1 MSLRKQMD
9 ILLSHEK
16 KAAVAAA
23 AANAAATIAAAAAAP
38 LAAAAAA
45 PCEKVD
51 KASTRARDT
60 ETLRGNLVDLIAVK
74 RARCTVHGG
83 VTCRRHISHTY
94 TLKLALTVAASCDK
108 PRESANIQQSYDL
121 NSSPLSLLSSH
132 GR

>member
-83 VTCRRHISHTY
+83 VTCRRHM
-94 TLKLALTVAASCDK
+94 LTPLCLQAEWCQHVTPTWNGTTCNSAADS
-108 PRESANIQQSYDL
+108 
-121 NSSPLSLLSSH
+121 
-132 GR
+132 

>member
-1 MSLRKQMD
+1 MWLKTTMSLRKQMD

-74 RARCTVHGG
+74 RARCTVH
-83 VTCRRHISHTY
+83 VNTTLLASRVVSTCDADVERNNLQFGS
-94 TLKLALTVAASCDK
+94 
-108 PRESANIQQSYDL
+108 
-121 NSSPLSLLSSH
+121 
-132 GR
+132 